1 MTAVELINFDFDDM
15 NEKLDRIEAKLD
27 EIKKLLNGV
36 DAKCNHIND
45 ADNYAMDGRDGEDG
59 SKNMNTPS
67 NQSSTY
73 RSGFSLFVTP

>member
-15 NEKLDRIEAKLD
+15 NENLDRIEAKLD
-27 EIKKLLNGV
+27 EIKKLLNG
-36 DAKCNHIND
+36 
-45 ADNYAMDGRDGEDG
+45 AMDGRDGEDG